1 MFLAS
6 RGTIREALR
15 VLEQKGLI
23 EIRLGVAG
31 GAVIKDASPDKVSES
46 LALLIR
52 HQKVSLNQLA
62 EFRMGVEG
70 DITALAAKKATDR
83 DIEKLEQLV
92 EQAREYCNKGQDF
105 TRQFLKADMKFH
117 LTLAQI
123 SGNPIYELVER
134 IVQGN
139 IIPYYE
145 AFLEIGETKLRKNCD
160 DLNKIVE
167 AIKGKRPEE
176 ARLLAKKH
184 ISEYAAYME
193 TKKDENDIQKDR

>member
-1 MFLAS
+1 
-6 RGTIREALR
+6 
-15 VLEQKGLI
+15 
-23 EIRLGVAG
+23 
-31 GAVIKDASPDKVSES
+31 
-46 LALLIR
+46 
-52 HQKVSLNQLA
+52 
-62 EFRMGVEG
+62 
-70 DITALAAKKATDR
+70 
-83 DIEKLEQLV
+83 
-92 EQAREYCNKGQDF
+92 
-105 TRQFLKADMKFH
+105 MKFH